1 MHVHKSVYF
10 DYFFFISTSIFLAL
24 GSIGIYREAFLYLAM
39 ANGVTALGYKLIQN
53 SRIEIPKNFYLYF
66 VFILTLFL
74 HTIILNGNLY
84 FCWLFASGLIQWL
97 VGYNFKEIFSKYFM
111 YALTI
116 LGLLMGS
123 LYFYSTVYPIEIPN
137 LVSLFAPATETF
149 KHSNIGDLWAV
160 ILIGLFY
167 NYTKRPSKAY
177 IPLFLFGAYFLTVS
191 YSRTAV
197 LSLLLG
203 ILFIYF
209 KTKREVFFKK
219 YLSYILLF
227 CSLVFVYISSSKTLV
242 YSRPFFF
249 DAIAGLY
256 KYPLGTG
263 LGNFGIV
270 SLKTNLAH
278 NIIFEIVSAL
288 GIFSVV
294 FIYWLYIEVIS
305 LFKTRAINIEAA
317 AIFLA
322 ILVNF
327 SFNTTYIIPS
337 FIWIWFVTLGL
348 TR

>member
-1 MHVHKSVYF
+1 MHVHKNVYF

-74 HTIILNGNLY
+74 HTILLNGNLY

-209 KTKREVFFKK
+209 KTKREAFFKK

-227 CSLVFVYISSSKTLV
+227 CCLVFVYISSSKTLV

-263 LGNFGIV
+263 LGNFGLV

-278 NIIFEIVSAL
+278 NIIFEIVSAMGL
-288 GIFSVV
+288 FSVFFV
-294 FIYWLYIEVIS
+294 YWFTNLIREFLKKSSNNVEYASMLLVI
-305 LFKTRAINIEAA
+305 FVT
-317 AIFLA
+317 FL
-322 ILVNF
+322 
-327 SFNTTYIIPS
+327 FNTTYTIPS
-337 FIWIWFVTLGL
+337 FVWIVFLVLCFL
-348 TR
+348 